1 MLTLGALHGVIVA
14 NVRGE
19 RGEWVM
25 KAFGSKGLQGLEES
39 FLTNDSV
46 RLDLSN
52 VSNCYSSRQ
61 LGFPKLDRIP
71 QYETVLAKEQA
82 ISQMKRDIE
91 AVKDWATAMAGF
103 KNKKT
108 KSIQGN
114 LWANR

>member
-1 MLTLGALHGVIVA
+1 
-14 NVRGE
+14 
-19 RGEWVM
+19 M
-25 KAFGSKGLQGLEES
+25 KAFGSKGLQELQES

-46 RLDLSN
+46 RQDLSN
-52 VSNCYSSRQ
+52 ASIKSSSRQ
-61 LGFPKLDRIP
+61 WEFPKLGRIP

-82 ISQMKRDIE
+82 ISQMKKDIE